1 MNEPGASR
9 LGYIE
14 DAFEA
19 GTTLTGIFSIL
30 QMTCHA
36 WPVAV
41 QPGSE
46 ECNG

>member
-1 MNEPGASR
+1 MKTPWASL

-19 GTTLTGIFSIL
+19 RTTLTGMFSIL
-30 QMTCHA
+30 QIMYPA